1 MCFSFLTLT
10 KSYFIYLF
18 ILITIIFFSL
28 HYIVAAI
35 MQKVPNI
42 LPVLLILQRLKLL
55 EFIQSSP
62 QLLLRH
68 GAFVASV
75 ASVAFTL
82 SSLLP
87 TRLPEIQNGIHLG
100 HRVWFVRNPVLGLK
114 GQKRDAKG
122 QLSKAGFKD
131 DPS

>member
-1 MCFSFLTLT
+1 
-10 KSYFIYLF
+10 
-18 ILITIIFFSL
+18 
-28 HYIVAAI
+28 

-42 LPVLLILQRLKLL
+42 LPVLLILQLLKLL

-68 GAFVASV
+68 DAFVASFT
-75 ASVAFTL
+75 FTL

-114 GQKRDAKG
+114 GQNETR
-122 QLSKAGFKD
+122 KD
-131 DPS
+131 S